1 MTYERIPFE
10 GGSGLIATLNR
21 MIDQIFE
28 YNQLFTVFGQQH
40 LAMIALTL
48 ALAVLLP
55 AAARRFTPARQLLLA
70 RILSLT
76 LSSTVIIWTGIRI
89 YLGDFDRSSD
99 LPLDICNLS
108 ALLLPV
114 IMWRPTRRVHE
125 LLYFW
130 ILSGTLQAVIT
141 PYLYNG
147 FPNFTF
153 IKYWI
158 VHGGLIVYAI
168 YITAVFR
175 FYPDR
180 RSIWNAFLGL
190 QIYTVILFGLNW
202 LLGSNYFYIMHKPP
216 TASLLDYFGPWP
228 WYLIVCEF
236 LALLIFWLVYLP
248 LHPLRSRPGVS
259 ADSS

>member
-1 MTYERIPFE
+1 MLDP
-10 GGSGLIATLNR
+10 
-21 MIDQIFE
+21 IFE
-28 YNQLFTVFGQQH
+28 YNDRFITFGNQH
-40 LAMIALTL
+40 LAVIMLTLTL
-48 ALAVLLP
+48 AALLP
-55 AAARRFTPARQLLLA
+55 LFARRLTPARQLLLA

-76 LSSTVIIWTGIRI
+76 LSLTVIIWTGIRI
-89 YLGDFDRSSD
+89 YRGDFDRSSD

-114 IMWRPTRRVHE
+114 IMWRPNRRVHE

-141 PYLYNG
+141 PYLYEG
-147 FPNFTF
+147 FPHFTF

-158 VHGGLIVYAI
+158 VHGGLIVYTI

-190 QIYTVILFGLNW
+190 QIYTVILFGLNR

-236 LALLIFWLVYLP
+236 LALLLFWLVYLP
-248 LHPLRSRPGVS
+248 LHPLRRQAG
-259 ADSS
+259 DNL